1 MEVAAARPIN
11 LQPLLVA
18 PPSDGPMRGGQLPER
33 LRARYGGELAIP
45 LHAHRP
51 TVVVNFVSTL
61 DGVTSYNTTDA
72 AGGGEISGFFEPDRL
87 VMGLLRALADVVLIG
102 AGTLR
107 ADTGG
112 AWTAQAV
119 HPDSDADFGTL
130 RASLGLRANPLT
142 AVLTASGSVDL
153 AHPGLGDPS
162 VEVLIITT
170 EVGATALRRQPVP
183 AHVQVRAVGEG
194 AVAPA
199 AVLAVLAE
207 RAARLVLCEGGG
219 HLFGELVATH
229 LVDELF
235 LTVAPQLAGRSAT
248 TPRLSLIEDTAFTVT
263 DAPWGR
269 LIDLRRAGDHLFT
282 RYQLPSAEGRTHVQA

>member
-1 MEVAAARPIN
+1 
-11 LQPLLVA
+11 
-18 PPSDGPMRGGQLPER
+18 
-33 LRARYGGELAIP
+33 
-45 LHAHRP
+45 
-51 TVVVNFVSTL
+51 
-61 DGVTSYNTTDA
+61 
-72 AGGGEISGFFEPDRL
+72 
-87 VMGLLRALADVVLIG
+87 VLIG